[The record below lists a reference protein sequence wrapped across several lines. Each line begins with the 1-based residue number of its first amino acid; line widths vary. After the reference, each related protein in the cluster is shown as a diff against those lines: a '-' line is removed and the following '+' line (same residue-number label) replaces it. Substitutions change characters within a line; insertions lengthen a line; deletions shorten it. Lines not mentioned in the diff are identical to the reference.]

1 MVTRRPSPARQR
13 GAALPASSGSEAPP
27 PPCRHVLTLLTLLIA
42 AEDRAHD
49 LLYVQQA
56 FSALGKL
63 VAAGYDSPRAQLDAD
78 RGEMSA
84 LLAILNDHA
93 AGRIAGAIAAV
104 EAAGR
109 AARQPAQ

>member
-1 MVTRRPSPARQR
+1 MVTRRPPPARQR
-13 GAALPASSGSEAPP
+13 GTALPGSPGSPAPP
-27 PPCRHVLTLLTLLIA
+27 PTPRHVLTLLIA